1 MMKETVAII
10 GAAGRMG
17 FALAGAFAR
26 AGRRTL
32 VHDLRMDALNEKLA
46 LILSKHP
53 QAEIET
59 ACSAREASWEADIII
74 PAVPYQAQQAVACE
88 IRDVVTRK
96 IVISLCNP
104 IREQLDALL
113 TPTSAAEELAQ
124 LLPYSRIVK
133 TFNTVSAADIENP
146 VVHGMPLDCFVA
158 GNDRDAVSTVRQLV
172 QEIGLNPVTAGD
184 LATSRILEAM
194 TLIVMRIARHCKLG
208 ERVGWKILA
217 AP

>member
-1 MMKETVAII
+1 
-10 GAAGRMG
+10 MG
-17 FALAGAFAR
+17 SALAGAFAR

-32 VHDLRMDALNEKLA
+32 VHDLQMESLQRKIGH
-46 LILSKHP
+46 ILSAHP
-53 QAEIET
+53 QAEVEI

-74 PAVPYQAQQAVACE
+74 PAVPYQAQSAVAAE

-113 TPTSAAEELAQ
+113 TPTSAAEELAR
-124 LLPYSRIVK
+124 LLPHSRIVK
-133 TFNTVSAADIENP
+133 TFNTVSAADIEHP
-146 VVHGMPLDCFVA
+146 VVQGMQLDCFVA
-158 GNDRDAVSTVRQLV
+158 GNDREAVSTVCRLV
-172 QEIGLNPVTAGD
+172 QEIGLHPVTAGD
-184 LATSRILEAM
+184 LSASRILEAM

-208 ERVGWKILA
+208 ERVGWKILT